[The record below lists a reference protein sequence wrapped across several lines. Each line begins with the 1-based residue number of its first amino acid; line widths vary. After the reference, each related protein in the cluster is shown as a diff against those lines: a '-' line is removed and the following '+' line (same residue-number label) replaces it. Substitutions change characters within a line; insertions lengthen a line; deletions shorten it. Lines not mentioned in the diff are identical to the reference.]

1 MYHTQL
7 DKNEGMKIVA
17 QSVEELVTYRQ
28 IVEVCGEPLHHH
40 NNNKNL
46 MNNRRKGKMLI
57 IEMLHRNLLSKKVL
71 LNPRQLRK
79 MITILAL

>member
-1 MYHTQL
+1 MYYIQL

-17 QSVEELVTYRQ
+17 QSAERLVTYRR
-28 IVEVCGEPLHHH
+28 IVEVGGEPLHHY

-46 MNNRRKGKMLI
+46 MNNQRKGKMLI
-57 IEMLHRNLLSKKVL
+57 TEMPHRNLLSKKVL